1 MLIFTL
7 SVCSL
12 MNAVFGHLL
21 ESPCP
26 SVLRYEEGNSQE
38 PDRIYGTLTLSTNEN
53 LEGVWVKV
61 FFDRKVYA
69 FGNSFSDAISRDN
82 TEFHIRNPTYQFSAG
97 APILIRFFVQY
108 DVTDAAPNIVKI
120 NLNGKVVCPNN
131 KPMDTSSWH
140 ITDDRPYH
148 SPGHR
153 GRPKWPSHE
162 NGFRPDISFN
172 PNRELWRGDN
182 NLRPQSTQTFS
193 NNERPLLN
201 EGFDRR
207 GSIKDIVTL
216 SASPEDDDE
225 FFQGDF
231 TNVQNKGTTSRAVTT
246 PRHTIHCGTAAQR
259 ATPLITNAQETSP
272 GQWPWHAALYI
283 NNEAEL
289 KYSCGSTLI
298 SEQHV
303 VTAAHCVTKP
313 RTNRIVSKDKLVLY
327 FGKYNL
333 IRFGSEVQDRQIDSI
348 TVHPDYNATILF
360 NDLAVLKVDSPVE
373 INNFVRPCCLWQDQ
387 DTNLE
392 NLVGKKGTVVG
403 WGYNEH
409 GQLSQ
414 NLMKAEMPIVST
426 SNCLFSNRDFFSIF
440 LSDKN
445 FCAGFKNG
453 TSVCNGDSGGGM
465 VVPVWGTRGE
475 NSVWQ
480 LRGVVSIGVAKQN
493 QAICDTK
500 QYSIFTDVAKYVP
513 WIKQIIEISD

>member
-7 SVCSL
+7 SVYSL
-12 MNAVFGHLL
+12 MNTVFGQLL

-26 SVLRYEEGNSQE
+26 SVLHYEGVNPQE
-38 PDRIYGTLTLSTNEN
+38 PDKIYGTLTLSTDAN
-53 LEGVWVKV
+53 LEGVWVKM
-61 FFDRKVYA
+61 FFNRRAYA
-69 FGNSFSDAISRDN
+69 FGNSFSEAISRDN
-82 TEFHIRNPTYQFSAG
+82 SEFHIRNPTYQFSAG

-120 NLNGKVVCPNN
+120 LLNGKVVCPNN
-131 KPMDTSSWH
+131 RSMDTGSWH
-140 ITDDRPYH
+140 IADDRPH
-148 SPGHR
+148 RPQGHR
-153 GRPKWPSHE
+153 GRPRWPPHE
-162 NGFRPDISFN
+162 NGFRSDLPFN
-172 PNRELWRGDN
+172 PDREPWRDNDNFNNRYNNRENFGNR
-182 NLRPQSTQTFS
+182 RPQPTQIF
-193 NNERPLLN
+193 NNNNRPPPN
-201 EGFDRR
+201 EEFDRR
-207 GSIKDIVTL
+207 GI
-216 SASPEDDDE
+216 
-225 FFQGDF
+225 
-231 TNVQNKGTTSRAVTT
+231 VTT
-246 PRHTIHCGTAAQR
+246 PPHTIQCGTVAQR

-313 RTNRIVSKDKLVLY
+313 RTNRIVSKNKLVLY

-333 IRFGSEVQDRQIDSI
+333 VRFGSEVQDRQIDSI

-360 NDLAVLKVDSPVE
+360 NDLAVLKIDSPVE

-387 DTNLE
+387 DSNLE
-392 NLVGKKGTVVG
+392 NLVGRKGTVVG
-403 WGYNEH
+403 WGYNEQ

-414 NLMKAEMPIVST
+414 NLMKAEMPIIST

-465 VVPVWGTRGE
+465 VVPVRGTRGE
-475 NSVWQ
+475 NSIWQ
-480 LRGVVSIGVAKQN
+480 LRGVVSIGVARQT

-513 WIKQIIEISD
+513 WIKQTIGISN